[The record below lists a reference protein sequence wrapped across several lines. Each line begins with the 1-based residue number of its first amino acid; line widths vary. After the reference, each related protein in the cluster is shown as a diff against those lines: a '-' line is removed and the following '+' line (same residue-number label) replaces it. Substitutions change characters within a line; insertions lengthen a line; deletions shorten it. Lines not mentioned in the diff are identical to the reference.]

1 MENSN
6 TENTMARVTLNA
18 GFAQSR
24 GKIISDEDQQLI
36 DNFINKNGT
45 TLCPPNTLPGNEVSK
60 TTHARIMEAR
70 KAFRAN
76 QRAKKAKNK

>member
-1 MENSN
+1 MENS
-6 TENTMARVTLNA
+6 ENAMSRITLNA

-24 GKIISDEDQQLI
+24 GKTISDEDQTLI
-36 DNFINKNGT
+36 DSFISKNGT
-45 TLCPPNTLPGNEVSK
+45 TICPPNTLPGNEVSK
-60 TTHARIMEAR
+60 STHARIMEAR